1 YMVVHARGHIRWR
14 NEPEWLLKLL
24 TDLTDSQ
31 EEGRANRWHVADAPA
46 SYIAQTMKAIVGFE
60 IALEAVTGKWK
71 LSQNRHP
78 ADRAGAVAGL
88 ELESGEAARVIAERM
103 RQ

>member
-1 YMVVHARGHIRWR
+1 MVVHARGRIRWR

-24 TDLTDSQ
+24 NDLTDSQ

-46 SYIAQTMKAIVGFE
+46 SYVAQTMKAIVGFE
-60 IALEAVTGKWK
+60 VALEALTGKWK
-71 LSQNRHP
+71 LSQNRNP
-78 ADRAGAVAGL
+78 ADRAGAIAGL
-88 ELESGEAARVIAERM
+88 ELEQDEAARVIAARM